1 MALLARISARD
12 PTVFSALEVLRIA
25 TTEGARAVGLGAEVG
40 SLEPGKQADLVL
52 VDLTTPNLTPVRNIV
67 PNLVDAASG
76 HEVKAVMVAGKML
89 VQDGR
94 VLTLD
99 EAVIRAEAQAEAAQ
113 IARNVAVDP
122 THRNMALPK
131 AMAEGRL

>member
-1 MALLARISARD
+1 M
-12 PTVFSALEVLRIA
+12 FSALEVLRIA